1 MQVFWDFQ
9 DQQLTHT
16 PASLPQPPPLLPVKY
31 DPPPGNIKV
40 SKSAGKLRMEW
51 ETPARQDG
59 AEVQF
64 RHRAPGSPWKLVSL
78 FRDQRFAQGTGHLH
92 ISPVSFAVSAS
103 ITPSTWPPL
112 LPHIQPLGSVLI

>member
-31 DPPPGNIKV
+31 DPPPENIKV

-59 AEVQF
+59 AQVQF
-64 RHRAPGSPWKLVSL
+64 RHRTPGSPWKLVSL
-78 FRDQRFAQGTGHLH
+78 FPRSAVWTGHRAPSHFPHQLCSLCIYH
-92 ISPVSFAVSAS
+92 PFHLAS
-103 ITPSTWPPL
+103 TLAP
-112 LPHIQPLGSVLI
+112 